1 LFVVK
6 LTEWRKHV
14 WNKLAASLDVLDA
27 SESNFYPYAYYFDV
41 YLHTVKTGQ
50 RFYASFVRMKKP
62 EHYII

>member
-1 LFVVK
+1 
-6 LTEWRKHV
+6 V
-14 WNKLAASLDVLDA
+14 WNKYAASLDVLDA